1 MLLFSRIPWV
11 SKFVE
16 MERVYAN
23 LLSVNMMKC
32 YTEWG
37 YGISTNLLDVGLFTS
52 ISAHQHIGWGMRFAF
67 NF

>member
-1 MLLFSRIPWV
+1 
-11 SKFVE
+11 